1 MTDIGNA
8 YTYKYVDHI
17 LNATLDSSHLTT
29 SSYPVPFL
37 GMVLHGYKNYAG
49 TPLNYTGSIDYNILK
64 SIENGASL
72 YYILC
77 MQNTN
82 YLKDDEILSKYYG
95 VDYKTWFE
103 DIAMNYAE
111 LNAAIGDLQSYQIVD
126 HKIIIGERV
135 ISEDEVAQ
143 NYRRLKAE
151 ILEMIETQLADAVH
165 DGYEYLEGTYGPS
178 AAYGKEI
185 SVVVDEDTLMA
196 QISEILNLTSE
207 QLKAEKFD
215 EEVKAITGKYETMY
229 ASGAA
234 AYTVDFKNIE
244 YNSKYSFITDSY
256 ATAEDYIKT
265 DYTSDVGNIA
275 LITYS
280 NGTDTVQFILNYN
293 IYSVTV
299 NLDGTLLEVGK
310 FGYTR
315 IG

>member
-1 MTDIGNA
+1 MTKEQALERLRSRCSRAEYCSGQIAETLRRWIGRGTGRLPVASVAEGEALQLCESDIPG
-8 YTYKYVDHI
+8 
-17 LNATLDSSHLTT
+17 
-29 SSYPVPFL
+29 
-37 GMVLHGYKNYAG
+37 
-49 TPLNYTGSIDYNILK
+49 
-64 SIENGASL
+64 
-72 YYILC
+72 
-77 MQNTN
+77 
-82 YLKDDEILSKYYG
+82 
-95 VDYKTWFE
+95 
-103 DIAMNYAE
+103 
-111 LNAAIGDLQSYQIVD
+111 
-126 HKIIIGERV
+126 II
-135 ISEDEVAQ
+135 S
-143 NYRRLKAE
+143 
-151 ILEMIETQLADAVH
+151 
-165 DGYEYLEGTYGPS
+165 
-178 AAYGKEI
+178 
-185 SVVVDEDTLMA
+185 
-196 QISEILNLTSE
+196 

-293 IYSVTV
+293 IYTVTV